1 MLRTDEETGGTGML
15 KRILVAVDESDHAKK
30 ALEQALMLAEQMK
43 HPVSLTILH
52 VNPSIS
58 INEPALGVD
67 LEERIAEEGKH
78 IMEPVIEQMV
88 GREVSYETMLVAG
101 DPVTEICRM
110 ASEQKCDLIVIGTG
124 GKSVLAEIV
133 VGSVSHGVLKH
144 AECPVLTVK

>member
-1 MLRTDEETGGTGML
+1 MLE
-15 KRILVAVDESDHAKK
+15 RILVAVDESDHAKK

-43 HPVSLTILH
+43 HPVSLTIMH

-78 IMEPVIEQMV
+78 VMEPVIEQMV
-88 GREVSYETMLVAG
+88 GRGVAYETLLVAG

-110 ASEQKCDLIVIGTG
+110 ASERKCDLIVIGTG

>member
-1 MLRTDEETGGTGML
+1 MLE
-15 KRILVAVDESDHAKK
+15 RILAAVDGSNHGNK

-43 HPVSLTILH
+43 NSVHLTILH

-78 IMEPVIEQMV
+78 IIEPVKKLLAK
-88 GREVSYETMLVAG
+88 RAVSYETRLVAG
-101 DPVTEICRM
+101 DPVTEICRT
-110 ASEQKCDLIVIGTG
+110 AREQKCDLILMGTG
-124 GKSVLAEIV
+124 GKRMLAEIL

-144 AECPVLTVK
+144 ADCPVLTVK

>member
-1 MLRTDEETGGTGML
+1 ML
-15 KRILVAVDESDHAKK
+15 KRLLVAVDGSDHANK

-43 HPVSLTILH
+43 HPVSLTIVH

-67 LEERIAEEGKH
+67 LEERIAEEGKY
-78 IMEPVIEQMV
+78 IIEPVKKRLADRGV
-88 GREVSYETMLVAG
+88 PYETLLVAG
-101 DPVTEICRM
+101 DPVTEICR
-110 ASEQKCDLIVIGTG
+110 AAREQACEWIVMGTG

-144 AECPVLTVK
+144 AECPVMTVK